1 MAMAPYTMA
10 QAALGEVLWS
20 PDYTHYP
27 RIAGLNEARLAYWR
41 CGVRARGVSAE
52 PIAPGWCPRKP
63 H

>member
-1 MAMAPYTMA
+1 MA